1 MQGRFRQ
8 EGRRGDD
15 GGMRGGRGGHR
26 RPDSRRGGDRGGDRG
41 GSRGRERG
49 EKSGERGGLFKRAPQ
64 KNSHDRGAR
73 RGGDRGDR
81 GGRGGGNQGYQ
92 NGQDKPAYQKKKFNP
107 EGNNKQNLTTLSQSI
122 LSKSIGE
129 QDKEKFI
136 ERSLLIID
144 EYGIDNVIVKG
155 AGSRLVQACL
165 KYGNNASKELVFLKI
180 MKSNIDKVLTDNFG
194 KYIVKKI
201 MVHVKD
207 KKLLYIFH
215 NYMQDNLDSLM
226 TNPNGRI
233 AVSDYL
239 ESLPEH
245 RNLEILQEKM
255 GAQVTEEAA
264 RERATTILEN
274 KTFNNTID
282 QFWLKHHWK

>member
-1 MQGRFRQ
+1 
-8 EGRRGDD
+8 
-15 GGMRGGRGGHR
+15 MRGGRGGHR
-26 RPDSRRGGDRGGDRG
+26 RPDSRRGGDRGG
-41 GSRGRERG
+41 SRGRDRG
-49 EKSGERGGLFKRAPQ
+49 EKSAERGGLFKRAPQ
-64 KNSHDRGAR
+64 KLPHERGDR

-81 GGRGGGNQGYQ
+81 GRGGRGGSGYQ
-92 NGQDKPAYQKKKFNP
+92 NGQEKPAYAKKKFNP

-122 LSKSIGE
+122 LSKSVGE

-180 MKSNIDKVLTDNFG
+180 MKSNVDKVLTDNFG

-207 KKLLYIFH
+207 KKLLNIFH

-226 TNPNGRI
+226 ANPNGRI

-239 ESLPEH
+239 EALPEH
-245 RNLEILQEKM
+245 RNLEILQEKL
-255 GAQVTEEAA
+255 GRPLAEDEA
-264 RERATTILEN
+264 RERAAAILEH